1 MPGVAP
7 TANGV
12 PNEEQLN
19 PDLTLFMKNMQ
30 KVDAARQIQITS
42 PKATAQPH
50 SNLSDNNQTER
61 FVIELEAEG
70 RDFHTVFKNQQV
82 AVNQN
87 KDLLVSSIVSNLKIR
102 DFVIN
107 EQIIS
112 YFSIKKKNFI
122 AVAKK
127 PIPHDAII
135 PSDDIEQN
143 GRLTLKIWSPETIP
157 ESLLMDLDCRPKP
170 QNTTNAH
177 HVLNMF
183 NKESMLK
190 VPKMDA
196 SLKSSYDATAN
207 KALNSLSSGTSYGKE

>member
-1 MPGVAP
+1 M
-7 TANGV
+7 
-12 PNEEQLN
+12 
-19 PDLTLFMKNMQ
+19 
-30 KVDAARQIQITS
+30 
-42 PKATAQPH
+42 
-50 SNLSDNNQTER
+50 
-61 FVIELEAEG
+61 IELEAEG

-112 YFSIKKKNFI
+112 YFSIKKKSFV

-135 PSDDIEQN
+135 PSDDIEKN

-170 QNTTNAH
+170 QNNTNNN

-183 NKESMLK
+183 KEGMLK

-196 SLKSSYDATAN
+196 SLKSSYDASAN